1 MNILNVTCLDT
12 LKGSVYKEDKNV
24 PSAMETK
31 VPNLSPDYKW
41 ENRQANECKSKKD
54 SLCPRETGLGASPSP
69 CKNLEYTSVFFY
81 HFFIVPQTPMYEDFR
96 EQLQEVLDITSV
108 Y

>member
-31 VPNLSPDYKW
+31 VPNLSPDYK
-41 ENRQANECKSKKD
+41 
-54 SLCPRETGLGASPSP
+54 
-69 CKNLEYTSVFFY
+69 
-81 HFFIVPQTPMYEDFR
+81 
-96 EQLQEVLDITSV
+96 
-108 Y
+108 